1 MAKKRRTTEQQLAE
15 AEDRLN
21 QLREKAR
28 REEARRHMLIGKM
41 VLERAKENDR
51 EMQRLMRD
59 LDNWLPSGNHPDR
72 KRFGSLGAVR
82 GLYGVTLHPN
92 ERHWGWVFNT
102 ALAEANPGADR
113 YGDPGI
119 R

>member
-1 MAKKRRTTEQQLAE
+1 MAKKRRTVEQQLAE

-21 QLREKAR
+21 QLRERAR

-41 VLERAKENDR
+41 VLERARGCDR
-51 EMQRLMRD
+51 EMQQLMRE

-72 KRFGSLGAVR
+72 KKFSSLGAVR
-82 GLYGVTLHPN
+82 GLYGAALHPDK
-92 ERHWGWVFNT
+92 RHWGWVFNRE
-102 ALAEANPGADR
+102 LAEAEPETDR
-113 YGDPGI
+113 YGTVT